1 MDSVLRALAMY
12 LALMVLFKI
21 AGRRSLAE
29 LTTFD
34 FVLLMIIGE
43 ATQQALLGDDFSL
56 TNAFL
61 VIITLI
67 AIDVGFSLLK
77 QRSSWISRL
86 IDGEPTIIVE
96 NGKLLHR
103 RLRHARLV
111 EADVMEA
118 ARSSQGIET
127 IEQIKF
133 AIIERNGKISVI
145 RQDSEGG

>member
-1 MDSVLRALAMY
+1 MDSVLRAVVMY

-43 ATQQALLGDDFSL
+43 ATQQALVGNDFSL
-56 TNAFL
+56 TNSML
-61 VIITLI
+61 VIVTLI
-67 AIDVGFSLLK
+67 AIDVGLSLLK
-77 QRSSWISRL
+77 QRSQWVQRL
-86 IDGEPTIIVE
+86 IDGGPTTIVE
-96 NGKLLHR
+96 NGKILHE

-127 IEQIKF
+127 LEQIKF

-145 RQDSEGG
+145 AQEP

>member
-1 MDSVLRALAMY
+1 MDSVLRAAAMY

-21 AGRRSLAE
+21 AGRRSLAD

-56 TNAFL
+56 TNAL
-61 VIITLI
+61 MVIVTLI
-67 AIDVGFSLLK
+67 AIDVGLSLLK
-77 QRSSWISRL
+77 QRSQWVSRL
-86 IDGEPTIIVE
+86 IDGGPTVIVE
-96 NGKLLHR
+96 DGRILR
-103 RLRHARLV
+103 GRMRLARLV
-111 EADVMEA
+111 EADIMEA

-127 IEQIKF
+127 LEQIKF

-145 RQDSEGG
+145 AKESS

>member
-1 MDSVLRALAMY
+1 MDSVLRAGAMY

-21 AGRRSLAE
+21 AGRRSLAD

-56 TNAFL
+56 TNAL
-61 VIITLI
+61 MVIVTLI
-67 AIDVGFSLLK
+67 AIDVGLSLLK
-77 QRSSWISRL
+77 QRSQWVSQL
-86 IDGEPTIIVE
+86 IDGGPTVIVE
-96 NGKLLHR
+96 DGRILQGR
-103 RLRHARLV
+103 MRLARLV
-111 EADVMEA
+111 EADIMEA

-127 IEQIKF
+127 LEQIKF

-145 RQDSEGG
+145 AKESS

>member
-1 MDSVLRALAMY
+1 MDSVLRAAAMY

-56 TNAFL
+56 TNSL
-61 VIITLI
+61 MVIVTLI
-67 AIDVGFSLLK
+67 AIDVGLSLLK
-77 QRSSWISRL
+77 QRSRWVSQL
-86 IDGEPTIIVE
+86 IDGGPTVIVE
-96 NGKLLHR
+96 NGRILQGR
-103 RLRHARLV
+103 MRHARLV
-111 EADVMEA
+111 EADIMEA

-127 IEQIKF
+127 LEQIKF

-145 RQDSEGG
+145 AKESS

>member
-1 MDSVLRALAMY
+1 MDSVLRAFAMY

-67 AIDVGFSLLK
+67 AVDVGFSLLK
-77 QRSSWISRL
+77 QRSSWVSRL

-127 IEQIKF
+127 IDQIKF

-145 RQDSEGG
+145 RQDAEGG

>member
-1 MDSVLRALAMY
+1 MDSVLRAVAMY

-56 TNAFL
+56 TNSML
-61 VIITLI
+61 VIVTLI
-67 AIDVGFSLLK
+67 AIDVGLSLLK
-77 QRSSWISRL
+77 QRSRWVSQL
-86 IDGEPTIIVE
+86 IDGGPTIIVE
-96 NGKLLHR
+96 NGKVLHK
-103 RLRHARLV
+103 RLRHARLI
-111 EADVMEA
+111 EADIMEA

-127 IEQIKF
+127 LEQIKF
-133 AIIERNGKISVI
+133 AILERNGKISVI
-145 RQDSEGG
+145 AQEQS

>member
-67 AIDVGFSLLK
+67 AVDVGFSLLK
-77 QRSSWISRL
+77 QRFSWVSRL

-127 IEQIKF
+127 IDQIKF

-145 RQDSEGG
+145 RQDPEGG

>member
-1 MDSVLRALAMY
+1 MDSVLRAAVMY
-12 LALMVLFKI
+12 LALLVLFKI

-43 ATQQALLGDDFSL
+43 ATQQALLGNDFSL
-56 TNAFL
+56 TNSIL

-67 AIDVGFSLLK
+67 AIDVGLSLLK
-77 QRSSWISRL
+77 QRSQWVQRL
-86 IDGEPTIIVE
+86 IDGGPTIIVE
-96 NGKLLHR
+96 NGKILHK

-111 EADVMEA
+111 EADIMEA

-127 IEQIKF
+127 LEQIKF

-145 RQDSEGG
+145 AQEP

>member
-1 MDSVLRALAMY
+1 MDSVLRAGAMY

-21 AGRRSLAE
+21 AGRRSLAD

-56 TNAFL
+56 TNAL
-61 VIITLI
+61 MVIVTLI
-67 AIDVGFSLLK
+67 AIDVGLSLLK
-77 QRSSWISRL
+77 QRSQWVSRL
-86 IDGEPTIIVE
+86 IDGGPTVIVE
-96 NGKLLHR
+96 DGRILQGR
-103 RLRHARLV
+103 MRLARLV
-111 EADVMEA
+111 EADIMEA

-127 IEQIKF
+127 LEQIKF

-145 RQDSEGG
+145 AKES

>member
-1 MDSVLRALAMY
+1 MDSVLRAAAMY

-56 TNAFL
+56 TNSML
-61 VIITLI
+61 VIVTLI
-67 AIDVGFSLLK
+67 VIDVGLSLLK
-77 QRSSWISRL
+77 QRSQWVSQL
-86 IDGEPTIIVE
+86 IDGGPTIIVE
-96 NGKLLHR
+96 NGKLLHK
-103 RLRHARLV
+103 RLRHARLI
-111 EADVMEA
+111 EADIMEA

-127 IEQIKF
+127 LDQIKF
-133 AIIERNGKISVI
+133 AILERNGKISVI
-145 RQDSEGG
+145 AQEPS

>member
-1 MDSVLRALAMY
+1 MDSVLRAAAMY

-43 ATQQALLGDDFSL
+43 ATQQALLGNDFSL
-56 TNAFL
+56 TNSVL
-61 VIITLI
+61 VIVTLI
-67 AIDVGFSLLK
+67 AIDVGLSLIK
-77 QRSSWISRL
+77 QRSAWVSRL
-86 IDGEPTIIVE
+86 ISGEPTIIVE
-96 NGKLLHR
+96 DGKMLIE

-127 IEQIKF
+127 VDQIKF
-133 AIIERNGKISVI
+133 AILERNGKISVI
-145 RQDSEGG
+145 PKES

>member
-1 MDSVLRALAMY
+1 MDSVLRATAIY
-12 LALMVLFKI
+12 LALLVLFKI

-56 TNAFL
+56 TNAL
-61 VIITLI
+61 MVIVTLI
-67 AIDVGFSLLK
+67 AIDVGLSLLK
-77 QRSSWISRL
+77 QRSQWVSQL
-86 IDGEPTIIVE
+86 IDGGPTIIVE
-96 NGKLLHR
+96 DGKILR
-103 RLRHARLV
+103 GRMRHARLI
-111 EADVMEA
+111 EADIMEA

-127 IEQIKF
+127 LEQIKF

-145 RQDSEGG
+145 AKE

>member
-1 MDSVLRALAMY
+1 MDSVLRAFAMY

-67 AIDVGFSLLK
+67 AVDVGFSLLK
-77 QRSSWISRL
+77 QRSSWVSRL

-127 IEQIKF
+127 IDQIKF

-145 RQDSEGG
+145 RQDPEGG

>member
-1 MDSVLRALAMY
+1 MDSVLRATAMY

-43 ATQQALLGDDFSL
+43 ATQQALLGDDFSM
-56 TNAFL
+56 TNSML
-61 VIITLI
+61 VIVTLI
-67 AIDVGFSLLK
+67 AIDVGLSLLK
-77 QRSSWISRL
+77 QRSQWVSQL
-86 IDGEPTIIVE
+86 IDGGPTIIVE
-96 NGKLLHR
+96 NGKLLHK
-103 RLRHARLV
+103 RLRHARLI

-127 IEQIKF
+127 LDQIKF
-133 AIIERNGKISVI
+133 AILERNGKISVI
-145 RQDSEGG
+145 AQEQS

>member
-1 MDSVLRALAMY
+1 MDSVLRAAGMY

-56 TNAFL
+56 TNSML
-61 VIITLI
+61 VIVTLI
-67 AIDVGFSLLK
+67 AVDVGLSLLK
-77 QRSSWISRL
+77 QRSRWMSRL

-96 NGKLLHR
+96 NGKLLR
-103 RLRHARLV
+103 ERLRHARLV

-127 IEQIKF
+127 LEEIKF
-133 AIIERNGKISVI
+133 AIIERNGKISI
-145 RQDSEGG
+145 IARDS

>member
-1 MDSVLRALAMY
+1 MDSVLRAAAMY

-43 ATQQALLGDDFSL
+43 ATQQALLGNDFSL
-56 TNAFL
+56 TNSML
-61 VIITLI
+61 VIVTLI
-67 AIDVGFSLLK
+67 AIDVGLSLLK
-77 QRSSWISRL
+77 QRSQWVSQL
-86 IDGEPTIIVE
+86 IDGGPTIIVE
-96 NGKLLHR
+96 NGKVLHK

-111 EADVMEA
+111 EADIMEA

-127 IEQIKF
+127 LDQIKF

-145 RQDSEGG
+145 AQEPS

>member
-1 MDSVLRALAMY
+1 MDSVLRAAAIY

-56 TNAFL
+56 TNSML
-61 VIITLI
+61 VIVTLI
-67 AIDVGFSLLK
+67 VIDVGLSLLK
-77 QRSSWISRL
+77 QRSQWVSQL
-86 IDGEPTIIVE
+86 IDGGPTIIVE
-96 NGKLLHR
+96 NGKILHK
-103 RLRHARLV
+103 RLRHARLI

-127 IEQIKF
+127 LEQIKF
-133 AIIERNGKISVI
+133 AILERNGKISVI
-145 RQDSEGG
+145 AHEPS

>member
-67 AIDVGFSLLK
+67 AVDVGFSLLK
-77 QRSSWISRL
+77 QRSSWVSRL

-145 RQDSEGG
+145 RQDPEGG

>member
-1 MDSVLRALAMY
+1 MDSVLRATAIY
-12 LALMVLFKI
+12 LALLVLFKI

-56 TNAFL
+56 TNAL
-61 VIITLI
+61 MVIVTLI
-67 AIDVGFSLLK
+67 AIDVGLSLLK
-77 QRSSWISRL
+77 QRSQWVSRL
-86 IDGEPTIIVE
+86 IDGGPTIIVE
-96 NGKLLHR
+96 DGRILQGR
-103 RLRHARLV
+103 MRHARLV
-111 EADVMEA
+111 EADIMEA

-127 IEQIKF
+127 LEQIKF

-145 RQDSEGG
+145 AKE

>member
-1 MDSVLRALAMY
+1 MDSVVRAAVMY

-43 ATQQALLGDDFSL
+43 ATQQALVGNDFSL
-56 TNAFL
+56 TNSML

-67 AIDVGFSLLK
+67 ALDVGLSLLK
-77 QRSSWISRL
+77 QRSQWVQRL
-86 IDGEPTIIVE
+86 IDGGPTIIVE
-96 NGKLLHR
+96 NGKILHQ
-103 RLRHARLV
+103 RLRNTRLV
-111 EADVMEA
+111 EADIMEA

-127 IEQIKF
+127 LEQIKF

-145 RQDSEGG
+145 AQEP

>member
-1 MDSVLRALAMY
+1 MDSVLRAVAMY

-56 TNAFL
+56 TNSIL
-61 VIITLI
+61 VIVTLI

-77 QRSSWISRL
+77 QRSRWVSRL

-118 ARSSQGIET
+118 ARSSQGIER

-145 RQDSEGG
+145 PRDDENG

>member
-77 QRSSWISRL
+77 QRSGWVSRL

-127 IEQIKF
+127 IDQIKF

-145 RQDSEGG
+145 RQDPEGG